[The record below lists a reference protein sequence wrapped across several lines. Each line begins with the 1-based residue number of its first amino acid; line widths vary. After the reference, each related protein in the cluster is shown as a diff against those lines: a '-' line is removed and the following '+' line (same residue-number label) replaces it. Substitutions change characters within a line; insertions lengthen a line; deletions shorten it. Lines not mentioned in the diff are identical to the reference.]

1 MHIFQKNMWAVAC
14 LLTLCLAQITSAR
27 QTWDGVY
34 GILPYQRYFCDPD
47 RELGEGETGVPGER
61 QITINEEYGFE
72 DSWIERLCYSP
83 IFPRLTYYETDY
95 HTVDDCK
102 NNKVSVWNGM
112 NSVLKPPPNNGS
124 YLWQLSSNDKN
135 QTNIVT
141 IPRIGCK
148 GRKNGLTGSPIE
160 NNTKIFLAGT
170 SHLWLLKDGKNIDE
184 RPGCNPVHLL
194 DYSRYKKN
202 YTSALTWFC
211 EYDGNTPRHI
221 SRDVRLTPWK
231 YGEDRIQQMW
241 ILYKFA

>member
-1 MHIFQKNMWAVAC
+1 MWAAAC
-14 LLTLCLAQITSAR
+14 FLTLCLAQSTSAR

-34 GILPYQRYFCDPD
+34 GILPYQRHLCDPD
-47 RELGEGETGVPGER
+47 QGGEGETGVPGER
-61 QITINEEYGFE
+61 QTTINEEDGFPE
-72 DSWIERLCYSP
+72 DNWIERTCYTGN
-83 IFPRLTYYETDY
+83 FPRLTYYETDY

-112 NSVLKPPPNNGS
+112 NYVLKPPPNNGS

-170 SHLWLLKDGKNIDE
+170 SHLWLLKDVKIKNIS
-184 RPGCNPVHLL
+184 PGCNPVQLL

-211 EYDGNTPRHI
+211 EYDGNTLRGI

-231 YGEDRIQQMW
+231 YGEDRYQQMW
-241 ILYKFA
+241 KLYKFA